1 MLEFT
6 TNYYNFT
13 ERIVKDYRDTISKKD
28 EVLLENKRRLCDLE
42 EKINDHTKKIKHI
55 TQILSFEQTKRKY
68 AEKNICLV
76 KDCELRVPKRGQFKT
91 EDFYEE

>member
-1 MLEFT
+1 ML
-6 TNYYNFT
+6 NFT
-13 ERIVKDYRDTISKKD
+13 KEYQKFAAEMFQNFQDVISKKD
-28 EVLLENKRRLCDLE
+28 EVILENKRKLCDLE
-42 EKINDHTKKIKHI
+42 EKINEHTKKIKHI